1 MKTSAPKFK
10 VNAVIDSST
19 KPEEGAVWFFY
30 PLARSTFV
38 TKHPELYERQSGFVV
53 PLFEEEFQGRWI
65 LADSCAQHLQEGKAP
80 PSTYLADLLRVHQ
93 AGFLS
98 EYVWWFLCQPSWPAE
113 QQPANLLTFMACRK
127 DNLHNHNVKTHGG
140 IQIVREESGKEA
152 SSANNASRSAAGRV
166 LDIKPGGGGE
176 LNSQVAAIGGAVQR
190 KAVDEVLSLF
200 GVFHVAVQNLRKE
213 GDAVYVCFQ
222 SQRELNYFIASQ
234 PDFPKVRVLDWCVAW
249 GMFLKAFALSKAGR
263 FGEALEGV
271 EEAAKLAPLYAHA
284 QVEKGYILNRLHRTQ
299 EALAA
304 YTRAWE
310 LAARLPENLDFAG
323 AALRGQAVAWV
334 ELGDLDRAEKL
345 LRDSLVVEPDNPV
358 ANHEL
363 TYIALRRSGNDVQVQ
378 TGYSPG
384 TV

>member
-1 MKTSAPKFK
+1 METSLSKFK

-30 PLARSTFV
+30 PLSRSTFV
-38 TKHPELYERQSGFVV
+38 TQHPELYEGQSGFVV
-53 PLFEEEFQGRWI
+53 PLFEEEYQARWL
-65 LADSCAQHLQEGKAP
+65 LADSCAQHLQQGKAP

-93 AGFLS
+93 AGFLH
-98 EYVWWFLCQPSWPAE
+98 EYVWWFLCQPSWPTE
-113 QQPANLLTFMACRK
+113 QQPANLLAFMAWRK
-127 DNLHNHNVKTHGG
+127 DNLHNHKVETHGG
-140 IQIVREESGKEA
+140 IQIIREDSGKEA
-152 SSANNASRSAAGRV
+152 SGTNSSRSFGGGRV
-166 LDIKPGGGGE
+166 MDIKPGGGAE
-176 LNSQVAAIGGAVQR
+176 LNSQVAAIGGAVHR
-190 KAVDEVLSLF
+190 RAVDEVLSLF
-200 GVFHVAVQNLRKE
+200 GVFNVAVQNLRKE
-213 GDAVYVCFQ
+213 SDAVYVCFQ

-234 PDFPKVRVLDWCVAW
+234 PDLRKVRVLDWCVAW

-284 QVEKGYILNRLHRTQ
+284 QVEKGYILNRLRRTQ

-345 LRDSLVVEPDNPV
+345 LRDSLLVEPGNPV

-363 TYIALRRSGNDVQVQ
+363 TYIAQRRRGNR
-378 TGYSPG
+378 T
-384 TV
+384 